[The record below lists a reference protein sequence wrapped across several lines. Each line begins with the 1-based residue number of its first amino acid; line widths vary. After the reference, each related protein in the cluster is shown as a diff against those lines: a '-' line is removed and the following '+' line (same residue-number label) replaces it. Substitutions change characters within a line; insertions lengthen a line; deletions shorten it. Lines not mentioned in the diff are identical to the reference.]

1 MVSNPFLKNDN
12 KNASYKLSQLT
23 LPFIDDF
30 SYGESYVDN
39 LLWKKSSV
47 FVNRTYSIEPP
58 TIGAATFDGLD
69 SNGFAY
75 SINISNPEGYAD
87 TLMSLEIK
95 MNNIYQEFYKTYK

>member
-1 MVSNPFLKNDN
+1 MTYFSKILINMNFYFFLFFNCFILSYCYSQEVISNLVSNPFLKNDN

-58 TIGAATFDGLD
+58 TIGKSAFE
-69 SNGFAY
+69 
-75 SINISNPEGYAD
+75 P
-87 TLMSLEIK
+87 IK
-95 MNNIYQEFYKTYK
+95 